1 MSVIGKK
8 VSAMEKVDTIK
19 DGDTFY
25 LVRQDG
31 EKFNS
36 LAISAQTL
44 TSHIQ
49 NSIDLTNTQPV
60 ISQPV
65 NTGISP
71 DEVKQIVN
79 DRVTSVESRVEVVE
93 KKQTVSPDE
102 LKQQITEVKNLINDI
117 DVNPVVNVDVP
128 PDVINQIKQDVQN
141 SIVVPQPKEV
151 DTNKVVEQV
160 VERIKREQTTT
171 VLTVEPTGPKIF
183 RGVKNLSDNKR
194 TVISFP
200 LQKDIQHHLLHVRL
214 HSNTLMY
221 EPTSFNLLTN
231 QEGVEGLYQGGLL
244 PMERILLITTT
255 PEVNEIT
262 SPVSNIAEIIEF
274 VEDVGDGNYN
284 YVLSIAKPTN
294 HLGSVFLFYDITYEP
309 TEVISA
315 DPPLPPDPP
324 VNPPKHPDTLVLDD
338 LEEG

>member
-60 ISQPV
+60 
-65 NTGISP
+65 NTGMSP

-102 LKQQITEVKNLINDI
+102 LEQQITEVKNLINDI

-141 SIVVPQPKEV
+141 SIVVPQPQEPKEV
-151 DTNKVVEQV
+151 DVDAV
-160 VERIKREQTTT
+160 VERVVKRVKQETATT
-171 VLTVEPTGPKIF
+171 VKTEQEVPKLF
-183 RGVKNLSDNKR
+183 RGVKNLSDDPITIN
-194 TVISFP
+194 FP
-200 LQKDIQHHLLHVRL
+200 LQKGVQHHLLHVRL
-214 HSNTLMY
+214 HSNTFMY
-221 EPTSFNLLTN
+221 DPTSFN
-231 QEGVEGLYQGGLL
+231 QIEDQRDAEGLYQGGPV
-244 PMERILLITTT
+244 PMERIILITTT
-255 PEVNEIT
+255 QDAVEIT
-262 SPVSNIAEIIEF
+262 SPIGNLKEIIEF
-274 VEDVGDGNYN
+274 VQDAGDDNYS
-284 YVLSIAKPTN
+284 YVMNITKPKN
-294 HLGSVFLFYDITYEP
+294 HPGQVFLFYDITYEP
-309 TEVISA
+309 TEITNT
-315 DPPLPPDPP
+315 DPPSPP
-324 VNPPKHPDTLVLDD
+324 VNDPKPVDALVLDD
-338 LEEG
+338 LQEG